1 MVKMSDYFAF
11 LCRLP
16 DLKISISHVRF
27 SLIAE
32 LQLQEHAGWLRKAGM
47 TPANP
52 IRYIPYLMARLPS
65 NRRLYP

>member
-32 LQLQEHAGWLRKAGM
+32 LQLQEHASWLRKAGI
-47 TPANP
+47 TPVNA
-52 IRYIPYLMARLPS
+52 IR
-65 NRRLYP
+65 

>member
-27 SLIAE
+27 SLTADVSSMSVRFVPEADITKSA
-32 LQLQEHAGWLRKAGM
+32 LH
-47 TPANP
+47 
-52 IRYIPYLMARLPS
+52 
-65 NRRLYP
+65 

>member
-32 LQLQEHAGWLRKAGM
+32 LQLQEHAGWLRKAGI
-47 TPANP
+47 TPVNA
-52 IRYIPYLMARLPS
+52 IR
-65 NRRLYP
+65 